1 MPEQQP
7 HNMNLEKATESTLAK
22 AITRIGVPALLSV
35 IVVLGGAVLADIRSS
50 VNAIDA
56 RSLRQGTEIQ
66 SVGNKVELLNTK
78 VDHGLI
84 WRLTELERRVNAI
97 DRIDDRRTP

>member
-1 MPEQQP
+1 MSE
-7 HNMNLEKATESTLAK
+7 HERLELATESTMAR
-22 AITRIGVPALLSV
+22 AITRIGVPALLTV
-35 IVVLGGAVLADIRSS
+35 IAVLGGAVLADIRAS

-66 SVGNKVELLNTK
+66 AVGNKVELLNTK

-84 WRLTELERRVNAI
+84 WRLTELERRVNTM
-97 DRIDDRRTP
+97 DREAERRPR